1 MSNPF
6 VEQRDLVD
14 GNAAVRVDAA
24 VVSVTGADRAAVLNA
39 TLSQSLLG
47 MAPGESREAL
57 ELDGNGRIIRILH
70 VLERNEDTLLIV
82 PGARGEDVVEWL
94 DKRVFMEDVAATDLS
109 DAVAVYGGTR
119 AWGETVWTDPWPTIQ
134 PGGFTYGDKTAPAW
148 AYVET
153 ITDASADAPARIVD
167 DTVMDA
173 IRVEAGR
180 PALAEIDDKSLPHEL
195 DWLRTA
201 VHLSKGCYT
210 GQETVAKIHN
220 VGHPP
225 RRLVRLHLDGSDS
238 VFAAAGDVVTANG
251 EPVGEITTAAVHFE
265 SGPIALARIKRT
277 VPDDVS
283 LVVTHDGVDIAATQ
297 EVIVPPTAGATA
309 AERLRPS
316 RP

>member
-6 VEQRDLVD
+6 VDQRDLVD
-14 GNAAVRVDAA
+14 GNAVVRIPAA
-24 VVSVTGADRAAVLNA
+24 IVSVNGVDRVAVLNA

-47 MAPGESREAL
+47 MTPGESREAL
-57 ELDGNGRIIRILH
+57 ELDGNGRIVRVLH
-70 VLERNEDTLLIV
+70 VLERDAETLLIV
-82 PGARGEDVVEWL
+82 PGASGTDVVTWL

-109 DAVAVYGGTR
+109 SAFTVYAGTR
-119 AWGETVWTDPWPTIQ
+119 GFGDTVWTDPWPSIQ
-134 PGGFTYGDKTAPAW
+134 PGGFTYGAEVVPDWTYAESLAPAG
-148 AYVET
+148 
-153 ITDASADAPARIVD
+153 ADAPARIVD
-167 DTVMDA
+167 ESALDA
-173 IRVEAGR
+173 LRVAAGR
-180 PALAEIDDKSLPHEL
+180 PALAEIDDLSLPHEL

-238 VFAAAGDVVTANG
+238 VFAVHGDPVTLDGDQVGVV
-251 EPVGEITTAAVHFE
+251 TTAAHHFE
-265 SGPIALARIKRT
+265 DGPIALARIKRT
-277 VPDDVS
+277 VPVDATLAVVHDDDV
-283 LVVTHDGVDIAATQ
+283 IAATQ

-309 AERLRPS
+309 AERLRPN